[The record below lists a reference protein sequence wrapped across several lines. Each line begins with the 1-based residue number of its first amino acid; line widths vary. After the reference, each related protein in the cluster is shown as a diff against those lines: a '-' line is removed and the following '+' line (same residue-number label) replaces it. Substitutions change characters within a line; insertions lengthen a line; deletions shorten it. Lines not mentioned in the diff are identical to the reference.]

1 MCLMNDPRVI
11 KEIARILCPGGWNQ
25 QQLFALQAQQPPQ
38 PQPASEKEVKDFL
51 RWVWS
56 QRRRKAWPPLDRKVS
71 REFLPREFRE
81 RFDAIVRRLF
91 RDLVRG
97 HVVQPAKKGGE
108 PKGGKPQGKK
118 RPRKPSKKR

>member
-1 MCLMNDPRVI
+1 M
-11 KEIARILCPGGWNQ
+11 
-25 QQLFALQAQQPPQ
+25 F
-38 PQPASEKEVKDFL
+38 FL
-51 RWVWS
+51 AWYCE